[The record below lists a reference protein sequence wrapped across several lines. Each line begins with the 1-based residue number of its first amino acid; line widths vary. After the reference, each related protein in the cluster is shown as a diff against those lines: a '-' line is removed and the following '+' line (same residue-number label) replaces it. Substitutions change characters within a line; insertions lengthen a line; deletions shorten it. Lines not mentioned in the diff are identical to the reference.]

1 MQKGAQPSTGKV
13 YLINCPS
20 GGSSSLSDVLLPD
33 DYADSLTDH
42 STTFGNVI
50 PNRIFV
56 GGLDYRVNERDLR
69 HIFSQH
75 GTVKEVKIVLDHS
88 GVSRGYGFV
97 TFETQEDALKI
108 INNTNG
114 VTFKDKKL
122 SVGPAFRKHQPSSQ
136 TKSTSTAS
144 LEPAMSQQTSY
155 GTFYLTTSTGS
166 PYTYH
171 NGVAYFHCSNINT
184 PSYQWLP
191 PSSPMGPHPYQPVYE
206 QLSSHHYQCM
216 PNQYQWNTPQFLE
229 PTVQHVYPVY
239 PQRAEEMAPAVL
251 QHDPGKDLK
260 FSPSWV
266 HHKPRH
272 RRHIHHKEY
281 HHLPESTEPP
291 NASMF
296 HTPQMSNVG

>member
-1 MQKGAQPSTGKV
+1 MAMEAESQK
-13 YLINCPS
+13 S

-251 QHDPGKDLK
+251 QHDPGKNLK

-281 HHLPESTEPP
+281 HHLPESIEPP
-291 NASMF
+291 DASMF
-296 HTPQMSNVG
+296 HTPQM

>member
-1 MQKGAQPSTGKV
+1 IQQFV
-13 YLINCPS
+13 
-20 GGSSSLSDVLLPD
+20 DVLLPD

-108 INNTNG
+108 INNVNTRSWFCG
-114 VTFKDKKL
+114 FIL
-122 SVGPAFRKHQPSSQ
+122 FSA
-136 TKSTSTAS
+136 KSTSTVS

-184 PSYQWLP
+184 PSYQCFDLFLMSVLQWQM
-191 PSSPMGPHPYQPVYE
+191 PSYAV
-206 QLSSHHYQCM
+206 L
-216 PNQYQWNTPQFLE
+216 
-229 PTVQHVYPVY
+229 Y
-239 PQRAEEMAPAVL
+239 PQQSQYVYLPADGVSVQPPVL
-251 QHDPGKDLK
+251 FMEDSTVEVQ
-260 FSPSWV
+260 
-266 HHKPRH
+266 
-272 RRHIHHKEY
+272 IHQGRPKCC
-281 HHLPESTEPP
+281 T
-291 NASMF
+291 F
-296 HTPQMSNVG
+296 I

>member
-1 MQKGAQPSTGKV
+1 NLCHECKKGP
-13 YLINCPS
+13 NP
-20 GGSSSLSDVLLPD
+20 VL
-33 DYADSLTDH
+33 ASLTDH

-108 INNTNG
+108 INN
-114 VTFKDKKL
+114 VSSLVSYKKL

-136 TKSTSTAS
+136 SRLT
-144 LEPAMSQQTSY
+144 QTSY

-184 PSYQWLP
+184 PSYQWLV
-191 PSSPMGPHPYQPVYE
+191 SAHI
-206 QLSSHHYQCM
+206 
-216 PNQYQWNTPQFLE
+216 TP
-229 PTVQHVYPVY
+229 
-239 PQRAEEMAPAVL
+239 
-251 QHDPGKDLK
+251 
-260 FSPSWV
+260 
-266 HHKPRH
+266 
-272 RRHIHHKEY
+272 I
-281 HHLPESTEPP
+281 
-291 NASMF
+291 
-296 HTPQMSNVG
+296 